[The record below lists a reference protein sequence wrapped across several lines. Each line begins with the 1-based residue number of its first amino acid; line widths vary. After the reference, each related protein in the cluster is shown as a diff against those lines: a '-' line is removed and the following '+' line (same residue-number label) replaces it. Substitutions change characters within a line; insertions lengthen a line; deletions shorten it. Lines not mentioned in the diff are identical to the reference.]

1 MGQAESVDGPRGKVL
16 QLDGQGYLEVAPD
29 PRLDLT
35 SAVTL
40 EAWVR
45 PGTLPPGGAR
55 ILDKSRVGTSNGYL
69 LDTHPGNS
77 LRLIVERAALSFDA
91 RLPADEW
98 SHVAATVDA
107 AGRLA
112 LFVNGKQVAA
122 ADQAGPSKLRACWQQ
137 IARLRAFHGRL
148 VAAGLGDTY
157 EAHHARLAI
166 ACQAALQERLRRLAA
181 GTLTPLDAP
190 TGICRAQVLSVHDR
204 QAVRGARQ
212 DARIVREI
220 RRRAPATDFFAILA
234 VIRQ

>member
-1 MGQAESVDGPRGKVL
+1 VGKVESVESPRGTVL

-29 PRLDLT
+29 ARLDLT

-55 ILDKSRVGTSNGYL
+55 ILDKSRVGTANAYL

-77 LRLIVERAALSFDA
+77 LRLIVERATLSFDA
-91 RLPADEW
+91 RLPADAW
-98 SHVAATVDA
+98 SHVAATADA

-112 LFVNGKQVAA
+112 LFVNGKRVAA
-122 ADQAGPSKLRACWQQ
+122 ADHAWSEQLAGMARQME
-137 IARLRAFHGRL
+137 RLRAFHGRL

-166 ACQAALQERLRRLAA
+166 ASQAALHERLRRLAA
-181 GTLTPLDAP
+181 GTLTPLATP
-190 TGICRAQVLSVHDR
+190 RESAALKSYLSTTTKLCEGLDKAIASYEKSDSER
-204 QAVRGARQ
+204 QRQ
-212 DARIVREI
+212 I
-220 RRRAPATDFFAILA
+220 FSLYS
-234 VIRQ
+234 Q